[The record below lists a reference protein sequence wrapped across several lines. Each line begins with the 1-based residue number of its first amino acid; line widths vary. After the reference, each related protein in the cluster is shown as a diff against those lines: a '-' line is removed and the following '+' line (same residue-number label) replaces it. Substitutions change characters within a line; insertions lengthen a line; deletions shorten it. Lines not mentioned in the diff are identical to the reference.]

1 MQMLSLLIGYK
12 YSPFCKR
19 TLAKS
24 KQYGA
29 SFIPQEAAV
38 VQDAMG
44 GHQKWGRSK
53 LDTKGRAKDT
63 RTPKDKSRL
72 WTGDKPRCGSW
83 NHTEASRRES
93 RSVVDRL
100 QVELKWHLP
109 TSVVQGHVVPERQAW
124 LT

>member
-29 SFIPQEAAV
+29 SFVPQEAAV

-72 WTGDKPRCGSW
+72 WTGDEAKVWQLEPHRSKQKRIKECG
-83 NHTEASRRES
+83 
-93 RSVVDRL
+93 
-100 QVELKWHLP
+100 
-109 TSVVQGHVVPERQAW
+109 RQAAGGAEVASAY
-124 LT
+124 LCGPRTCGT